1 MFDRIQTHW
10 QTHLATATNRRRL
23 NLAVLVIPATIWL
36 FFFFVLPLLMVLL
49 YSVLERGIYGGVN
62 WQFTL
67 SNYQRLLNPI
77 YWGVLGRSLW
87 LALFTT
93 VACLLI
99 GYPLAF
105 FIASRPPQWRN
116 TLLLLV
122 IIPFWTN
129 FLVRIYAW
137 IIILRREGVINVLL
151 SSLNLIDQPLDLLFN
166 SFAVTI
172 GLVYGYL
179 PFMILPLYAT
189 IERFDFS
196 LLDASQDLG
205 ANDLKTFVRIVLP
218 LTLRGIVAGC
228 LLVFIP
234 AVGEFITPDILG
246 GAKTIMMGN
255 LVQNQFLGARH
266 WPFGSVLSI
275 VMIVIVLIPILI
287 YFRIADE
294 KLKAN

>member
-1 MFDRIQTHW
+1 MFNRL
-10 QTHLATATNRRRL
+10 QTHLSTATNRRRL
-23 NLAVLVIPATIWL
+23 NLAVLVIPATVWL
-36 FFFFVLPLLMVLL
+36 FFFFVLPLFMVLL
-49 YSVLERGIYGGVN
+49 YSVLERGTYGGIH

-67 SNYQRLLNPI
+67 SNYQRLFNPI

-93 VACLLI
+93 VACLLV

-137 IIILRREGVINVLL
+137 IIILRQEGVINVLL
-151 SSLNLIDQPLDLLFN
+151 SSLHLINQPLDLLFN
-166 SFAVTI
+166 SFAVTV

-189 IERFDFS
+189 LERFDFS
-196 LLDASQDLG
+196 LLDAAQDLG

-218 LTLRGIVAGC
+218 LTLRGIVAGS

-246 GAKTIMMGN
+246 GAKTLMMGN

-287 YFRIADE
+287 YFRVADE

>member
-1 MFDRIQTHW
+1 MFNALKTHF
-10 QTHLATATNRRRL
+10 ATATNRRRF
-23 NLAVLVIPATIWL
+23 NLAVLAVPATVWL
-36 FFFFVLPLLMVLL
+36 LFFFVLPLVIVLL
-49 YSVLERGIYGGVN
+49 YSVLERGIYGGVE

-67 SNYQRLLNPI
+67 ENYQRLLNPI
-77 YWGVLGRSLW
+77 YWGIFGRSLW
-87 LALFTT
+87 LAFMTT
-93 VACLLI
+93 LACLLL

-137 IIILRREGVINVLL
+137 IVILRQEGVINVLL
-151 SSLNLIDQPLDLLFN
+151 QSFNLIDQPLDLLFN
-166 SFAVTI
+166 SFAVTV
-172 GLVYGYL
+172 GLIYGYL

-189 IERFDFS
+189 LERFDFS
-196 LLDASQDLG
+196 LLDAAQDLG
-205 ANDLKTFVRIVLP
+205 ANDLKTLIRVVIP
-218 LTLRGIVAGC
+218 LTLRGVVAGS

-246 GAKTIMMGN
+246 GAKTVMMGN
-255 LVQNQFLGARH
+255 LVQSQFLSARN

-275 VMIVIVLIPILI
+275 VMIVIVLIPIVI
-287 YFRIADE
+287 YFRVAEE
-294 KLKAN
+294 KLNA

>member
-1 MFDRIQTHW
+1 MFSRIQTH
-10 QTHLATATNRRRL
+10 LSTATNRRRV
-23 NLAVLVIPATIWL
+23 NLAVLVIPATVWL
-36 FFFFVLPLLMVLL
+36 FFFFVLPLLIVLL
-49 YSVLERGIYGGVN
+49 YSFLERGTYGGVE

-67 SNYQRLLNPI
+67 SNYERLFNPI

-93 VACLLI
+93 LACLFV

-137 IIILRREGVINVLL
+137 IIILRQEGVINVLL
-151 SSLNLIDQPLDLLFN
+151 TSLHLIDRPLDLLFN

-196 LLDASQDLG
+196 LLDAAQDLG
-205 ANDLKTFVRIVLP
+205 ANDLKTFGRIVLP
-218 LTLRGIVAGC
+218 LTLRGIVAGS

-266 WPFGSVLSI
+266 WPFGSVLSM

>member
-1 MFDRIQTHW
+1 MFNRI

-23 NLAVLVIPATIWL
+23 NLAVLVIPATVWL

-49 YSVLERGIYGGVN
+49 YSLLERGTYGGIN

-67 SNYQRLLNPI
+67 SNYQRLFNPI

-93 VACLLI
+93 VACLLV

-137 IIILRREGVINVLL
+137 IIILRQEGVINVLL
-151 SSLNLIDQPLDLLFN
+151 TSLHLIDQPLDLLFN
-166 SFAVTI
+166 SFAVTV

-196 LLDASQDLG
+196 LLDAAQDLG

-218 LTLRGIVAGC
+218 LTLRGIVAGS

-246 GAKTIMMGN
+246 GAKTLMMGN

-287 YFRIADE
+287 YFRVADE

>member
-1 MFDRIQTHW
+1 MFNRL

-23 NLAVLVIPATIWL
+23 NLAVLVIPTTVWL

-49 YSVLERGIYGGVN
+49 YSVLERGTYGGID

-67 SNYQRLLNPI
+67 SNYQRLFNPI
-77 YWGVLGRSLW
+77 YWSVLGRSLW

-137 IIILRREGVINVLL
+137 IIILRQEGVINVLL
-151 SSLNLIDQPLDLLFN
+151 ASLHLINQPLDLLFN
-166 SFAVTI
+166 SFAVTV

-189 IERFDFS
+189 LERFDFS
-196 LLDASQDLG
+196 LLDAAQDLG
-205 ANDLKTFVRIVLP
+205 ANDLKTFGRIVLP
-218 LTLRGIVAGC
+218 LTLRGIVAGS

-246 GAKTIMMGN
+246 GAKTLMMGN

-287 YFRIADE
+287 YFRVADE